1 MDFST
6 VADQLDGYSGS
17 DIKLVCKEA
26 AMKPLRRLMAEIE
39 NLEEQYVNES
49 NPNAK
54 LDPRMSNPYHRRIDP
69 GSLPGLGQVTTAD
82 IEDALQST
90 KAAAKVV
97 STQKYEKWM
106 EDFGSV

>member
-39 NLEEQYVNES
+39 NLEEQYVNEV
-49 NPNAK
+49 NAK

-69 GSLPGLGQVTTAD
+69 GSLPGLGQVTNAD
-82 IEDALQST
+82 IEAALQST

-97 STQKYEKWM
+97 SSQKYEKWM
-106 EDFGSV
+106 EEFGSV